1 MQTVGQL
8 LKKARLEKGISL
20 EEIASQTKIRHN
32 FLLNLEA
39 DDFASLP
46 SLTSAKGFL
55 KTYASFLDLST
66 DQVLAV
72 FRRDFDK
79 KEGKKVLPQGLI
91 KPIDDRSF
99 FWSPKFSLIALIM
112 VVFLGLVTYLIFQ
125 YFSLVKPP
133 SLKITFPTDGITVSQ
148 EIINVNGR
156 TDVDALLTVNGDSV
170 LLQDDGVF
178 EHQLILFK
186 GENQIIVE
194 ATSKNGKKTQN
205 QLKVFLN

>member
-20 EEIASQTKIRHN
+20 EEIASQTKIRQN
-32 FLLNLEA
+32 FLSNLEA

-55 KTYASFLDLST
+55 KTYADFLGLST
-66 DQVLAV
+66 DQILAV
-72 FRRDFDK
+72 FRRDFGK
-79 KEGKKVLPQGLI
+79 KEGKKFLPQGLI
-91 KPIDDRSF
+91 RPIDDRNLL
-99 FWSPKFSLIALIM
+99 WSPKFSLIALIA
-112 VVFLGLVTYLIFQ
+112 VVFLGLAAYLIFQ
-125 YFSLVKPP
+125 YFSLVKSPF
-133 SLKITFPTDGITVSQ
+133 LKITFPTDGATVSQ
-148 EIINVNGR
+148 EVINVNGQ
-156 TDVDALLTVNGDSV
+156 TDADALLTVNGDSV

-186 GENQIIVE
+186 GENQIIIE
-194 ATSKNGKKTQN
+194 ATSKNGKKTKN